1 MFIFVSNVSK
11 TKLKVKKTVIIHIFT
26 IALISIPLLGLTQND
41 TIPRIK
47 RSENKV
53 IIGGQKY
60 YIHEVEKGETLY
72 SISKAYDVP
81 KKIIARENPDVF
93 LGLHPGQALKIPF
106 KPKADISK
114 KTKKD
119 SSRFYYHR
127 VKKGQT
133 LYSLSRRY
141 QTHIDTIKKYNPIL
155 SKEELKTN
163 QVIKIPRKV
172 TAEEFTETQT
182 DTVREKK
189 LTKRKGEYIYHR
201 VKPNETLYSISQK
214 YSVGVK
220 DIINVNKGIDK
231 DNLQFDRMLR
241 IPVPKDTL
249 RKRYAIE
256 RKRRD
261 SIAKDSSI
269 AQYTDITKTIFECD
283 STDHFKNQTINVSVF
298 LPLYTDKNFES
309 YYIDSSEV
317 KKNGEKKYKKIKR
330 NPYYIYPPSK
340 NFIEFYEGI
349 LLALDTL
356 KQSGISVNLK
366 VFDTKKDTNQVKRK
380 LRNNNL
386 SNEDLIIGPVFEDNF
401 RLVSEFANKNNIN
414 IVSPFP
420 KEQQSIRT
428 NPNLIQIYPTRHTQ
442 LERYA
447 SYISRFNDKNMILV
461 HTGDSLYYP
470 KIRRFKQKIF
480 SYISRDTSLSDI
492 RFKEVAYRDSM
503 FYLQQ
508 ALNKGEQNIVIVPS
522 RKEAFVSDV
531 ITNLNTLS
539 KKDYDIRVFGY
550 SQWEDFVNVNPEY
563 FYNLN
568 VNLFTPF
575 HVNYEKP
582 IVRRTVKKYR
592 DQFKTEPSEY
602 VFHGFDIGYYFLNAL
617 YKYGENFKNCLH
629 NYYPELCH
637 SNFMFYREHP
647 SLGVENISIYV
658 LEYKSDYT
666 IKEFKLSFDSPKKGS
681 KKSSIND
688 EEISILDK

>member
-1 MFIFVSNVSK
+1 MYF
-11 TKLKVKKTVIIHIFT
+11 KVKKIASINIFT
-26 IALISIPLLGLTQND
+26 LVLCLIPILSFAQND
-41 TIPRIK
+41 TVPEIK
-47 RSENKV
+47 RSDNKV
-53 IIGGQKY
+53 IIGGEKY
-60 YIHEVEKGETLY
+60 YIHEVEKGQTLY
-72 SISKAYDVP
+72 SISKAYNVP
-81 KKIIARENPDVF
+81 EKVIARENPDIF
-93 LGLHPGQALKIPF
+93 LGLQPGQALKIPF
-106 KPKADISK
+106 SPEQKKAETIQ
-114 KTKKD
+114 KD
-119 SSRFYYHR
+119 SSLFFFHR

-141 QTHIDTIKKYNPIL
+141 KTDIDTIKKYNPIL

-163 QVIKIPRKV
+163 QVIKIPRKI
-172 TAEEFTETQT
+172 TAKQVEKSRIDTARTKETAQ
-182 DTVREKK
+182 
-189 LTKRKGEYIYHR
+189 RKGEYIYHR

-214 YSVGVK
+214 YNTGVK
-220 DIINVNKGIDK
+220 DILNANTGIDK

-241 IPVPKDTL
+241 IPAPKDTL
-249 RKRYAIE
+249 RKRYVTE
-256 RKRRD
+256 RD
-261 SIAKDSSI
+261 TQDIITKDTSI
-269 AQYTDITKTIFECD
+269 AQYTDIKKTIFECD
-283 STDHFKNQTINVSVF
+283 STDRFKNQSMNVTLF
-298 LPLYTDKNFES
+298 LPLYADKNFER
-309 YYIDSSEV
+309 YYIDSSKV
-317 KKNGEKKYKKIKR
+317 KKNGEKKYKKVKR

-340 NFIEFYEGI
+340 SFIEFYEGI

-356 KQSGISVNLK
+356 KKSGISVNLK
-366 VFDTKKDTNQVKRK
+366 VFDTKKDTSHIKRK

-386 SNEDLIIGPVFEDNF
+386 SNEDLIIGPVYDENF
-401 RLVSEFANKNNIN
+401 RIVSNYASKHNIN

-420 KEQQSIRT
+420 KEHQSIRT
-428 NPNLIQIYPTRHTQ
+428 NPNLIQIYPTRQTQ

-470 KIRRFKQKIF
+470 RIREFKEKIF

-522 RKEAFVSDV
+522 QKEAFVSDV
-531 ITNLNTLS
+531 ITNLNTLT

-563 FYNLN
+563 FYNLS

-575 HVNYEKP
+575 HVNYKKP

-592 DQFKTEPSEY
+592 EQFKTEPSEY

-617 YKYGENFKNCLH
+617 HKYGENFKNCLH
-629 NYYPELCH
+629 NYHPELCH
-637 SNFMFYREHP
+637 SNFLFYREHR
-647 SLGVENISIYV
+647 SLGIENISIYV

-666 IKEFKLSFDSPKKGS
+666 IEEFKLSFGPPRKKV
-681 KKSSIND
+681 KKSQEK
-688 EEISILDK
+688 EEQISILDK